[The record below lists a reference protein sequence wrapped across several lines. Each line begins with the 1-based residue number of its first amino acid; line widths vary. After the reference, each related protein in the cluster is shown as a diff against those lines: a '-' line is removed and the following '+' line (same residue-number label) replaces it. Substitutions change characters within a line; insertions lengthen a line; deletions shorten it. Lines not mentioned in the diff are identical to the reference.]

1 MNPPPVVWPPKD
13 DDDDEEKEEEIRFD
27 FAGIGYDKKGRI
39 IEVPEGWEVE
49 FTGTV
54 SGYTG
59 GKDNPFEEERI
70 TLLGAPGTV
79 SEKDLMQQ
87 YKDEGH
93 PTVYYAGEEIVELE
107 SFSER
112 AVEKKETDE

>member
-13 DDDDEEKEEEIRFD
+13 DDDDEEEEEEEEIRFD

-59 GKDNPFEEERI
+59 GKGNEVSEERI
-70 TLLGAPGTV
+70 TMYGEPGEITEAELMENYDGKLYWGG
-79 SEKDLMQQ
+79 SEVL
-87 YKDEGH
+87 
-93 PTVYYAGEEIVELE
+93 ELS

-112 AVEKKETDE
+112 AVER